1 MARMAKVSRQHPL
14 RTCKRSAAG
23 ARRMAPGA
31 LQWLWARAVA
41 ARLPTAPPQVLF
53 EAAPVLAPKVPAA
66 PDAGRAPA
74 AAAGDAAGG
83 TPAWPFAHLSVDAL
97 EAALAK
103 AMESDEMRARLT
115 FAALD
120 TEGSGELSHASLR
133 LLLFHW

>member
-1 MARMAKVSRQHPL
+1 M
-14 RTCKRSAAG
+14 
-23 ARRMAPGA
+23 
-31 LQWLWARAVA
+31 
-41 ARLPTAPPQVLF
+41 
-53 EAAPVLAPKVPAA
+53 LAPNAPAA

-83 TPAWPFAHLSVDAL
+83 APAWPFAHLSVDVL

-133 LLLFHW
+133 LLLFHWWVRAATRGRGGGGWGQRGGRRSRPPQPRRAAACRQHAEHARASWLRGS